1 LINQKVIEFFEASLE
16 LALLLWF
23 LYRMKAGFAYMPLLD
38 QPSPD
43 ES

>member
-1 LINQKVIEFFEASLE
+1 LINQEVIEFFEASPE
-16 LALLLWF
+16 LALLWF
-23 LYRMKAGFAYMPLLD
+23 LYRMKAEFAYMPLLD